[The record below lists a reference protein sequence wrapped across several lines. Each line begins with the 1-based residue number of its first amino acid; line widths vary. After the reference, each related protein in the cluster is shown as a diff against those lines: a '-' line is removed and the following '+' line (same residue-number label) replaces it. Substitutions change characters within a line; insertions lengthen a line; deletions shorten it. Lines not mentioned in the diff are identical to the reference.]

1 MLDLALET
9 SHQIIPIGIS
19 IEIRVLVSLWAG
31 PRSGQSG
38 WENSVEIKT
47 LRFYKAN
54 LILSCTISRIGSG
67 YCSNDHEGG
76 EGVLMTASVVGCFLF
91 VCFFSYS
98 GGLIPSLLL
107 KSTVPGL
114 EIWLRS

>member
-1 MLDLALET
+1 MEEQCRD
-9 SHQIIPIGIS
+9 
-19 IEIRVLVSLWAG
+19 
-31 PRSGQSG
+31 
-38 WENSVEIKT
+38 KD

-67 YCSNDHEGG
+67 YCTNDHEGG
-76 EGVLMTASVVGCFLF
+76 KGVLMAVSVLGCFLF